1 MSIYVYVCAAPVNT
15 YCQTVVCIGQQKD
28 LKWNQAVITL
38 FSAEGMDTF
47 IKVLQKLTSVLLP
60 PWRLHGPL
68 GPTPQRM
75 MMMSLASCALRLMRA
90 MLRELLHGGSCE
102 FRDVRVPTACVTLH
116 TIACSTPLGHLD
128 AEELRLQSD
137 IIDVLLTFTHAVSE
151 QETGSEET
159 VAANSWSLMLKE
171 ALNSITAA
179 PENIYSSLSLL
190 SELLPLPLPMQTT
203 QVLYT
208 HTTEVDRSEK
218 HI

>member
-1 MSIYVYVCAAPVNT
+1 MISILYISA
-15 YCQTVVCIGQQKD
+15 GQQKD

-47 IKVLQKLTSVLLP
+47 IKVLQKLTSVLLL
-60 PWRLHGPL
+60 PWRLHGAM
-68 GPTPQRM
+68 GPTPQRL
-75 MMMSLASCALRLMRA
+75 MMMSLASSALKLMRA
-90 MLRELLHGGSCE
+90 MLSELLHGGACK
-102 FRDVRVPTACVTLH
+102 FKDARVPAVCVTLH
-116 TIACSTPLGHLD
+116 TIACSMHTSGRPD

-171 ALNSITAA
+171 VLNSILAA

-203 QVLYT
+203 QV
-208 HTTEVDRSEK
+208 K
-218 HI
+218 QCN

>member
-1 MSIYVYVCAAPVNT
+1 MY
-15 YCQTVVCIGQQKD
+15 IGQQKD

-208 HTTEVDRSEK
+208 HTAEVGRSKTLMHSE
-218 HI
+218 